1 MAKLRTLRPTKRP
14 AEAGSVVVAT
24 LTFPLVVF
32 ALGLTL
38 AVGTLVVALAGDG
51 RRTEPTHAPFLTD
64 ALGTA
69 QPPAADK
76 NCVAVFAASSGDL
89 KQEQAHA
96 GTRAAAVHFLKV
108 SDC

>member
-1 MAKLRTLRPTKRP
+1 MSLRLK
-14 AEAGSVVVAT
+14 
-24 LTFPLVVF
+24 
-32 ALGLTL
+32 ALL
-38 AVGTLVVALAGDG
+38 AVAGASAFAIGGVA
-51 RRTEPTHAPFLTD
+51 
-64 ALGTA
+64 TA